1 MAAMAAL
8 KEKLPKEQE
17 KGEEEPNKYFGKEL
31 TAKEQIEAALDL
43 ETDEEEKAIMTQL
56 VDVQSKVD
64 DIIAAYS
71 KERAEMSARFQSK
84 LLEVYSQRQ
93 ALIKTG
99 TATPAASGGDSAAAP
114 QSGEHAAAGATGGSG
129 SGIHN
134 FWLDVLKNCGATKT
148 TIEEHDE
155 PVLEYLTDIAW
166 QALEDNEGF
175 KLTFHFAPNPYFSN
189 GVLTKSYPIKNMF
202 DPMNNYD
209 FQWKLVQGS
218 EIEWAAGKDV
228 TVERVKGKRR
238 GGKPGKVTEEP
249 RESFFHFFNCEDVDE
264 EEIKDM
270 GPMERQQYEQ
280 AVGSDFAV
288 GCAIKDKVIP
298 YAQKFYVGDPT
309 GQDEDFEAEEEDGEW
324 DGEGEG
330 MDMRMLQAML
340 GGGGGMTP
348 EMMQA
353 MMEGEEGDEEEEDG
367 ALFKKKGKGTFV
379 QQLDEEDESEDDEEE
394 DEESA
399 AAIRA
404 AISGAFGGNG
414 GGQGSLGA
422 GLAGDE
428 QGSEEKPKDCQQQ

>member
-1 MAAMAAL
+1 M
-8 KEKLPKEQE
+8 Q
-17 KGEEEPNKYFGKEL
+17 
-31 TAKEQIEAALDL
+31 
-43 ETDEEEKAIMTQL
+43 
-56 VDVQSKVD
+56 
-64 DIIAAYS
+64 
-71 KERAEMSARFQSK
+71 
-84 LLEVYSQRQ
+84 
-93 ALIKTG
+93 
-99 TATPAASGGDSAAAP
+99 
-114 QSGEHAAAGATGGSG
+114 
-129 SGIHN
+129 
-134 FWLDVLKNCGATKT
+134 
-148 TIEEHDE
+148 
-155 PVLEYLTDIAW
+155 
-166 QALEDNEGF
+166 GF

-189 GVLTKSYPIKNMF
+189 GVLTKSYPIKNMY

-228 TVERVKGKRR
+228 TVERVKAKRR
-238 GGKPGKVTEEP
+238 GGKPGKVSEEP
-249 RESFFHFFNCEDVDE
+249 RESFFHFFNCEEVDDE
-264 EEIKDM
+264 EVEEM

-288 GCAIKDKVIP
+288 GCALKDKVIP

-309 GQDEDFEAEEEDGEW
+309 GKDEDFEASDDEDGEW

-340 GGGGGMTP
+340 GGGGQMTP

-353 MMEGEEGDEEEEDG
+353 MMGGEDDEDDEEG
-367 ALFKKKGKGTFV
+367 ALFRKKNKGAFAE
-379 QQLDEEDESEDDEEE
+379 QLDEEDEEESDEEE

-414 GGQGSLGA
+414 GEGSLGA
-422 GLAGDE
+422 GLAGGDE